1 MIVTAIMTE
10 EQRKPFEE
18 HTKEELIDLAL
29 EEIDWVVIGGQDGN
43 EYYNSIQFIRKVL
56 KSLK

>member
-1 MIVTAIMTE
+1 MPE
-10 EQRKPFEE
+10 KEYKSFEE

-29 EEIDWVVIGGQDGN
+29 EEIDWLVLGGQDGE

-56 KSLK
+56 RSLK

>member
-1 MIVTAIMTE
+1 MSVIMTE

-56 KSLK
+56 RSLK

>member
-10 EQRKPFEE
+10 EQRKSFEE

-56 KSLK
+56 RSLK